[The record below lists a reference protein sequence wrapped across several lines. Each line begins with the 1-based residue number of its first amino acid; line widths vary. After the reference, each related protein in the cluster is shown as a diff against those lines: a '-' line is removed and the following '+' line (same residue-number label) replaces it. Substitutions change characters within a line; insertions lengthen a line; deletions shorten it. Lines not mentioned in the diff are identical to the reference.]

1 MMDAIRDES
10 AETNVAKSPIQ
21 SIDRTVALLEAIA
34 AAGPAGAPLS
44 SVTATAGVH
53 ASTGRTLLTAL
64 MVHGLVAQI
73 DSTRRYVLGP
83 RFFELNRTYTLQHD
97 LGAVAAPILRGLWEH
112 SNETVHL
119 ATLQHGRRVDIA
131 VLVSPQL
138 LNINPSAMRASASPI
153 HPLLHTAAGKVL
165 LAGMPGDERD
175 RILDS
180 ASAEADRAEIDQE
193 LATVLGAGF
202 ATNHEEEV
210 AGVCGIAAPVR
221 DHNGRTVAAMCVGYP
236 TARQSGEYEARLRE
250 STVEAA
256 AELSRMLGAPLEA
269 ETGESA
275 DA

>member
-1 MMDAIRDES
+1 MMNTKRDES
-10 AETNVAKSPIQ
+10 TDTIVAKSPIQ
-21 SIDRTVALLEAIA
+21 SIDRTVALLEAVA
-34 AAGPAGAPLS
+34 AAGPAGASLS
-44 SVTATAGVH
+44 SVTTTAGLH

-64 MVHGLVAQI
+64 MMHGLVAQI

-83 RFFELNRTYTLQHD
+83 RFFELNRTYTLQND

-112 SNETVHL
+112 SDETVHL

-165 LAGMPGDERD
+165 LAGVPETERD
-175 RILDS
+175 RILAS
-180 ASAEADRAEIDQE
+180 ASADADRAEIDLE
-193 LATVLGAGF
+193 LTAVLRAGF

-210 AGVCGIAAPVR
+210 AGVCGIAAPVL
-221 DHNGRTVAAMCVGYP
+221 DHSGRTVAAMCVGYP
-236 TARQSGEYEARLRE
+236 TARQSDDYEARLRVA
-250 STVEAA
+250 TVAAA
-256 AELSRMLGAPLEA
+256 AELSRMLGAASSA
-269 ETGESA
+269 EKDESP

>member
-1 MMDAIRDES
+1 MDAIRDVS
-10 AETNVAKSPIQ
+10 GDAGVAKSPIQ

-44 SVTATAGVH
+44 SVTATAGLH

-138 LNINPSAMRASASPI
+138 LNINPSAMRASSSPV

-165 LAGMPGDERD
+165 LSGVLDDERD
-175 RILDS
+175 RMLGS
-180 ASAEADRAEIDQE
+180 ATSDADREGIDRE
-193 LATVLGAGF
+193 LAAVLRAGF

-210 AGVCGIAAPVR
+210 AGVCGIAAPVL
-221 DHNGRTVAAMCVGYP
+221 DHSGRTVAAMCVGYP
-236 TARQSGEYEARLRE
+236 TARQSDDYEAHLRE
-250 STVEAA
+250 ATVAAA
-256 AELSRMLGAPLEA
+256 AELSRMLGAAARPGA
-269 ETGESA
+269 GGTA

>member
-1 MMDAIRDES
+1 MTDPVPDDSVDS
-10 AETNVAKSPIQ
+10 AVAKSPIQ

-34 AAGPAGAPLS
+34 AAGPAGASLS
-44 SVTATAGVH
+44 GVTAAAGLH
-53 ASTGRTLLTAL
+53 PSTGRTLLTAL
-64 MVHGLVAQI
+64 IVHGLVAQI

-97 LGAVAAPILRGLWEH
+97 LGAVAAPIIRGLWEH
-112 SNETVHL
+112 SAETVHL

-138 LNINPSAMRASASPI
+138 LNINPSAMRASDSPL

-165 LAGMPGDERD
+165 LAGASADERD
-175 RILDS
+175 RILAGGS
-180 ASAEADRAEIDQE
+180 TESGREEIDRE
-193 LATVLGAGF
+193 LSAVRNAGF

-236 TARQSGEYEARLRE
+236 TARQSAEYEVRLRDA
-250 STVEAA
+250 TVAA
-256 AELSRMLGAPLEA
+256 ADELSRLLGAYPPNGA
-269 ETGESA
+269 ENA
-275 DA
+275 